1 MVLGGLL
8 YCVCRCGF
16 AKYILTSAR
25 TTLGA
30 ATPGPSPADDVSEI
44 FNDIFEFQDSQLQQ
58 TRMDEH
64 RMDEDGKELC
74 CLFALRGRAN
84 CHPFLAQGSGPV
96 LRMPHVVST
105 YAVSMCTLLLSWL
118 LCFKTHTLAR
128 VHIPVHI
135 QGILIRASLV
145 LVLCADV
152 AVLPAKLID
161 ALRRSVLKA
170 KPLGKVNAIEQ
181 INRALTASTCSSSMF
196 FFVCVVAR
204 NSCAPARTDASLNA
218 VR

>member
-1 MVLGGLL
+1 MPLL
-8 YCVCRCGF
+8 AGCLPACDNEQERRGMNGSRRLAVCVCRCGF
-16 AKYILTSAR
+16 AKCILTSAR

-105 YAVSMCTLLLSWL
+105 YAVSICTSLLSWL

-128 VHIPVHI
+128 VHITVHI
-135 QGILIRASLV
+135 QGILMRASLV

-161 ALRRSVLKA
+161 ALL
-170 KPLGKVNAIEQ
+170 
-181 INRALTASTCSSSMF
+181 
-196 FFVCVVAR
+196 AR
-204 NSCAPARTDASLNA
+204 C
-218 VR
+218 